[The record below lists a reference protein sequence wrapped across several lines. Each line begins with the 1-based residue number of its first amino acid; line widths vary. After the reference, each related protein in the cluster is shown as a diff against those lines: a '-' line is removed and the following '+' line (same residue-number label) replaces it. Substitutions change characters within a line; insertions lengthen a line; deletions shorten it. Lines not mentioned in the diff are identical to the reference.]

1 METLENQ
8 YLKTSS
14 RFNKDNNLIIQAFI
28 KFYGEHH
35 KGYLLKRLSNS
46 RIIWYKEK
54 KDDENEDIHN
64 HIISSISVE
73 EINEL
78 LKKRSKKAFLQSAY
92 IDEFDLLVLP
102 LSYDLT
108 HIIHESNHK
117 VGSHILC
124 YEPLIQINGISYS
137 KETNNGVIEY
147 DDILNEAINH
157 KMTLEI
163 LSELDSL
170 GIEVKRTSSWQEHLF
185 PLINLFYETF
195 KDLLKETFILGDL
208 NGFVKSLGEDNYS
221 YFSQMIY
228 LKGFKIRR
236 ILKKGDKPE
245 VSQKDIDMI
254 EEIVC
259 KMKSH
264 YEMLNYNEIKKCK

>member
-1 METLENQ
+1 MKMLHDQ
-8 YLKTSS
+8 YIKINSK
-14 RFNKDNNLIIQAFI
+14 FNSDNSLIIQSFI
-28 KFYGEHH
+28 SFYGEQH
-35 KGYLLKRLSNS
+35 KEYILKKLSNS
-46 RIIWYKEK
+46 RIIWYDDKEL
-54 KDDENEDIHN
+54 DETEDVHN
-64 HIISSISVE
+64 HIISSIPVE

-92 IDEFDLLVLP
+92 IDELDLLVLP

-117 VGSHILC
+117 VGSHVLS
-124 YEPLIQINGISYS
+124 YEPLVQINGISYS
-137 KETNNGVIEY
+137 KETNNGVIEH
-147 DDILNEAINH
+147 DEFLSEAINH

-163 LSELDSL
+163 LSELNDL
-170 GIEVKRTSSWQEHLF
+170 GIEVKRTPSWQENLF

-195 KDLLKETFILGDL
+195 KDLLKETFISGDL
-208 NGFVKSLGEDNYS
+208 NGFVKLLGEDNYS

-236 ILKKGDKPE
+236 QLRKGDKPE
-245 VSQKDIDMI
+245 ISQEDIDLI
-254 EEIVC
+254 EGIVH

-264 YEMLNYNEIKKCK
+264 YELLSDNEIRKK